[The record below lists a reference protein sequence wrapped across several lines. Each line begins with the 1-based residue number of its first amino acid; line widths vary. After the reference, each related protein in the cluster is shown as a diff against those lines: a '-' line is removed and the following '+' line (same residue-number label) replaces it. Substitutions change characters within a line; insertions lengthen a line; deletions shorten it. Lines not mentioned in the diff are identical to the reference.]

1 MKRILFTLLAAVL
14 VIGVLA
20 GAGYAGYQ
28 FGFRQGAHTASNG
41 DALQPPFV
49 RGKNFDPAERPALP
63 LDRGFERRF
72 DRGFPHGG
80 FRIMNRGGFGFF
92 SPFMFLGHIAL
103 WGLILLLAYLLF
115 TRSGWRLTRTEQT
128 VQKTSPNVETVRTVQ
143 EEETKN
149 E

>member
-1 MKRILFTLLAAVL
+1 MKKILLTLLGIVL

-20 GAGYAGYQ
+20 GAGFAGYHI
-28 FGFRQGAHTASNG
+28 GFRQGARTASNS

-49 RGKNFDPAERPALP
+49 RGPNFDREERPALP

-72 DRGFPHGG
+72 DRGF
-80 FRIMNRGGFGFF
+80 RIMHRGGFGFF
-92 SPFMFLGHIAL
+92 SPFMFLGHITL
-103 WGLILLLAYLLF
+103 WGLILLLVYLLF

-128 VQKTSPNVETVRTVQ
+128 VQKTSPNMETVTTVQ

>member
-1 MKRILFTLLAAVL
+1 MKRILLTLLAAVL

-20 GAGYAGYQ
+20 GAGYAGYR
-28 FGFRQGAHTASNG
+28 FGFRQGARTSSNG
-41 DALQPPFV
+41 DASPFVGRPEINSERPPF
-49 RGKNFDPAERPALP
+49 P
-63 LDRGFERRF
+63 LERGFDRDF
-72 DRGFPHGG
+72 NRGFPNGG

-92 SPFMFLGHIAL
+92 SPFMFLGHIVL
-103 WGLILLLAYLLF
+103 WGLLLLLIYLLF

-128 VQKTSPNVETVRTVQ
+128 VQKTSPNVETVTTVQ